1 MDTTLSLSVKV
12 SMCRGISVL
21 WFPDSRDAAREVV
34 VSEDRRKM
42 TSTRLIVTSYMMSF
56 GVVVLIATFD
66 DIGR

>member
-1 MDTTLSLSVKV
+1 M
-12 SMCRGISVL
+12 
-21 WFPDSRDAAREVV
+21 
-34 VSEDRRKM
+34 M